1 MPANLTPDYLA
12 AEERF
17 REAVTLE
24 DKIAALEEMM
34 AVIPKHKGTDHLRG
48 DLKRRL
54 SKLKELQEQQRRSGR
69 REAAPWRVERQGAGQ
84 VLLVGAPNTGKSAI
98 VATMTH
104 AHPTVA
110 DYPFTTQMPVPG
122 MMDFENVQ
130 IQLIDTPPIAADFME
145 GWMGDLLRRA
155 DACWLVVNLASDD
168 LLEETEVVLNR
179 LREKKIVLC
188 GEIPEEREPIL
199 VYRRTLMVGNQ
210 RDAPDAD
217 ARWEILRE
225 VYAAQFPMIP
235 VSTRTGEGLEELR
248 RRTWDALRV
257 IRVYS
262 KPPGQK
268 PDMGVPFIL
277 KEGSTVLDMAAA
289 VHKDFAENLKQARVW
304 GSARFPGQSVER
316 THVLRDGDIVE
327 LHV

>member
-17 REAVTLE
+17 REAVTTE
-24 DKIAALEEMM
+24 DKIVALEEMM

-54 SKLKELQEQQRRSGR
+54 SKLKELQEQQRRSGK

-84 VLLVGAPNTGKSAI
+84 VLLVGAPNAGKSAI

-145 GWMGDLLRRA
+145 GWMGDLMRRA
-155 DACWLVVNLASDD
+155 DACLLVVNLASDD
-168 LLEETEVVLNR
+168 LLDETDIVLNR

-188 GEIPEEREPIL
+188 GELPDEREPIL
-199 VYRRTLMVGNQ
+199 VYRRTLMVCNKL
-210 RDAPDAD
+210 DADDAD
-217 ARWEILRE
+217 ARLAILKEI
-225 VYAAQFPMIP
+225 YADQFPMIP
-235 VSTRTGEGLEELR
+235 VSTKTGEGLEELR

-257 IRVYS
+257 IRVFS

-268 PDMGVPFIL
+268 PDMDVPFIL
-277 KEGSTVLDMAAA
+277 KAGGNVLDMAAA
-289 VHKDFAENLKQARVW
+289 VHKDFAEKLKQARVW

-316 THVLRDGDIVE
+316 THVLRDGDVVE

>member
-54 SKLKELQEQQRRSGR
+54 SKLKELQEQQRRSGK

-84 VLLVGAPNTGKSAI
+84 VLLVGAPNAGKSAI

-130 IQLIDTPPIAADFME
+130 IQLIDTPPVTADFME

-155 DACWLVVNLASDD
+155 DACLLVVNLASDD
-168 LLEETEVVLNR
+168 LLDETDVVLNR

-199 VYRRTLMVGNQ
+199 VYRRTLMVCNKW
-210 RDAPDAD
+210 DAPDAV

-225 VYAAQFPMIP
+225 VYADQFPMIP
-235 VSTRTGEGLEELR
+235 VSTKTGEGLEALR

-268 PDMGVPFIL
+268 PDREVPFIL

-289 VHKDFAENLKQARVW
+289 VHKDFAEKLKQARVW
-304 GSARFPGQSVER
+304 GSARFAGQSVER
-316 THVLRDGDIVE
+316 THVLRDGDVVE

>member
-84 VLLVGAPNTGKSAI
+84 VLLVGAPNAGKSAI

-217 ARWEILRE
+217 ARWEILSE
-225 VYAAQFPMIP
+225 VYAEQFPMIS
-235 VSTRTGEGLEELR
+235 VSTKTGEGLEELR

>member
-54 SKLKELQEQQRRSGR
+54 SKLKEQQEQQRRSGK

-84 VLLVGAPNTGKSAI
+84 ALLVGAPNAGKSAL

-104 AHPTVA
+104 ARPTVA

-122 MMDFENVQ
+122 MMDFEDVQ

-155 DACWLVVNLASDD
+155 DVCWLVVNLASDD
-168 LLEETEVVLNR
+168 LLDETDIVLSR

-188 GEIPEEREPIL
+188 GGIPEEREPML
-199 VYRRTLMVGNQ
+199 VYRRTLMVGNKI
-210 RDAPDAD
+210 DAD
-217 ARWEILRE
+217 DADTRWEILSE
-225 VYAAQFPMIP
+225 VYAEQFPMIP
-235 VSTRTGEGLEELR
+235 VSTKTGAGLEELR

-268 PDMGVPFIL
+268 PDMDVPFIL
-277 KEGSTVLDMAAA
+277 KEGSTVRDIAAA
-289 VHKDFAENLKQARVW
+289 VHKDFAEKLKQARVW
-304 GSARFPGQSVER
+304 GSARFAGQSVER